1 MTGAGR
7 GANAYRRVILKLS
20 GESLGDAG
28 GSGIELASI
37 GRVAQ
42 LLADV
47 QRMGIELG
55 VVIGG
60 GNIIRGISA
69 SEQGVSRGVA
79 DYMGMMATMINALA
93 VEDRLERMG
102 VEARVLSPI
111 GFPQLAEAY
120 IPRRAIRHLER
131 GRVVLLAAGTGN
143 PYFTTDTAA
152 ALRSIELGAE
162 VLLKATK
169 VDGVYSSD
177 PKKNPDATRYDTL
190 GYLAFLE
197 QGIKVMDATAVTLC
211 MDHKLPILVFDL
223 NTPDVLSRV
232 LRGEHVGTLV
242 GEA

>member
-1 MTGAGR
+1 MTPDGPLR
-7 GANAYRRVILKLS
+7 YRRVILKLS
-20 GESLGDAG
+20 GESLGDAT
-28 GSGIELASI
+28 GSGVELASI
-37 GRVAQ
+37 GRVAEM
-42 LLADV
+42 LAGV
-47 QRMGIELG
+47 RKLGVELG

-152 ALRSIELGAE
+152 ALRSVELGAE

-169 VDGVYSSD
+169 VDGIYSAD
-177 PKKNPDATRYDTL
+177 PKKDPKAVRYDRL

-211 MDHKLPILVFDL
+211 MDHKLPIIVFDL
-223 NTPDVLSRV
+223 NSPDVLPRV
-232 LRGEHVGTLV
+232 LRGEKLGTMV

>member
-1 MTGAGR
+1 MT
-7 GANAYRRVILKLS
+7 AYRRVILKLS

-37 GRVAQ
+37 GRVAE
-42 LLADV
+42 LLANV
-47 QRMGIELG
+47 QQMGVQLG

-102 VEARVLSPI
+102 IEARVLSPI

-152 ALRSIELGAE
+152 ALRSVELGAE

-177 PKKNPDATRYDTL
+177 PKKNPDARRYDRL

-211 MDHKLPILVFDL
+211 MDHQLPILVFDL
-223 NTPDVLSRV
+223 NTPDVLARV

-242 GEA
+242 GDA